1 MQILMVSL
9 ADKDVR
15 GLYEGEIA
23 SAAGESKHYYA
34 VPYLPDAISE
44 NKTKVP
50 LKGAQSSLL
59 TSFRQQDYFNWSNYR
74 LPERRAP

>member
-44 NKTKVP
+44 NITKVP

-59 TSFRQQDYFNWSNYR
+59 TSFRQQDYFN
-74 LPERRAP
+74 